1 MERITYGKKILK
13 ILGAVLGVFVFLV
26 VALSMCAAV
35 MDWEFRALLTDI
47 LAAKACLIG
56 IGFAADIAYLIWAY
70 TTERG
75 KWAAGKAFG
84 IVCMIG
90 VIAGTVFFS
99 LVGFFGYIFMRS
111 EERTAY
117 IDGQKYVARLET
129 RGWKSVGIS
138 YHRMH
143 GVFCEREGWEV
154 EFDYKLWDT
163 YR

>member
-47 LAAKACLIG
+47 LAAMACLIG

-75 KWAAGKAFG
+75 KWAAGKA
-84 IVCMIG
+84 
-90 VIAGTVFFS
+90 
-99 LVGFFGYIFMRS
+99 
-111 EERTAY
+111 
-117 IDGQKYVARLET
+117 
-129 RGWKSVGIS
+129 VGIS